1 MQLYL
6 PPDYMLNKDFL
17 KAVLMDKK
25 SLLRLDQ
32 VKYVNVPFYDEL
44 SVVKI
49 WPMVQKDPEIMKYFP
64 AKLPKGRVP
73 DRSYFFNIM
82 NTFQPG
88 YLEHVIRNANN
99 QRNSVANEEKAME
112 AIEVTEDWWNALT
125 AMPFSSRKWPIV
137 YIAAGTAGGT
147 MFTILFFVQKAKAEL
162 FTCSSRAPSP
172 CRKGESGRR

>member
-1 MQLYL
+1 
-6 PPDYMLNKDFL
+6 MLNKDFL

-73 DRSYFFNIM
+73 DRSYFFNII
-82 NTFQPG
+82 NTFQSG
-88 YLEHVIRNANN
+88 YLDPLIRNAN
-99 QRNSVANEEKAME
+99 
-112 AIEVTEDWWNALT
+112 
-125 AMPFSSRKWPIV
+125 
-137 YIAAGTAGGT
+137 
-147 MFTILFFVQKAKAEL
+147 
-162 FTCSSRAPSP
+162 
-172 CRKGESGRR
+172 

>member
-64 AKLPKGRVP
+64 AKLPKEIGRA
-73 DRSYFFNIM
+73 S
-82 NTFQPG
+82 
-88 YLEHVIRNANN
+88 
-99 QRNSVANEEKAME
+99 
-112 AIEVTEDWWNALT
+112 
-125 AMPFSSRKWPIV
+125 
-137 YIAAGTAGGT
+137 
-147 MFTILFFVQKAKAEL
+147 
-162 FTCSSRAPSP
+162 
-172 CRKGESGRR
+172 CRERV

>member
-88 YLEHVIRNANN
+88 YLEHVIRNAKTSAT
-99 QRNSVANEEKAME
+99 R
-112 AIEVTEDWWNALT
+112 
-125 AMPFSSRKWPIV
+125 
-137 YIAAGTAGGT
+137 
-147 MFTILFFVQKAKAEL
+147 
-162 FTCSSRAPSP
+162 
-172 CRKGESGRR
+172 